1 MKIYA
6 HRGSSIAHPEL
17 TMVAYKA
24 ALDDGA
30 DGFECDVRLTK
41 DNQLVLWHDADMQR
55 IAGNAAR
62 IADSTFNEIKS
73 HYPQVI
79 TLDQLLVFA
88 RDNKKELAIETKHPV
103 PSASAV
109 EKKVMHLL
117 GQEKTV
123 ADIHLMSFSWLALEI
138 IRKIEPQQKTVALLH
153 DTFSFA
159 MRRFTSAQSIG
170 PGITAFRQKP
180 HLNQDPRN
188 LFVWTVDDADDMR
201 FCADNG
207 VDVLITNT
215 PSFARSVLGYNY

>member
-6 HRGSSIAHPEL
+6 HRGSSIEHPEL
-17 TMVAYKA
+17 TLAAYKA
-24 ALDDGA
+24 AIDDGA
-30 DGFECDVRLTK
+30 DGFECDVRLSK
-41 DNQLVLWHDADMQR
+41 DNQLVLWHDSDMNR
-55 IAGNAAR
+55 IAGNGAR
-62 IADSTFNEIKS
+62 IADLTFKEIKT
-73 HYPQVI
+73 HYQQVM
-79 TLDQLLVFA
+79 TLEELLVLA

-109 EKKVMHLL
+109 EKKVMNLL
-117 GQEKTV
+117 QQEKAI
-123 ADIHLMSFSWLALEI
+123 ADIHVMSFSWLALENV
-138 IRKIEPQQKTVALLH
+138 RKIDPQQKTVALLH

-170 PGITAFRQKP
+170 PGITAFRKKP

-188 LFVWTVDDADDMR
+188 LFIWTVDNADDMR

-215 PSFARSVLGYNY
+215 PSYARSVLGYN

>member
-6 HRGSSIAHPEL
+6 HRGSSVAHPEL
-17 TMVAYKA
+17 TMAAYKA
-24 ALDDGA
+24 AVDDGA

-62 IADSTFNEIKS
+62 IADSTFKEIKS
-73 HYPQVI
+73 HYPQAI
-79 TLDQLLVFA
+79 TLEDLLILA

-109 EKKVMHLL
+109 EKKVMELL
-117 GQEKTV
+117 HQEKQG
-123 ADIHLMSFSWLALEI
+123 ADIHVMSFSWLALENV
-138 IRKIEPQQKTVALLH
+138 RKIDSEQKTVALLH

-159 MRRFTSAQSIG
+159 MRRFTSAQAIG
-170 PGITAFRQKP
+170 PGITAFRKKP

-215 PSFARSVLGYNY
+215 PSYARSVLGYN

>member
-6 HRGSSIAHPEL
+6 HRGSSIEHPEL
-17 TMVAYKA
+17 TMAAYKA
-24 ALDDGA
+24 AIDDGA

-55 IAGNAAR
+55 VAGNSAR
-62 IADSTFNEIKS
+62 IADSTFKGIKS
-73 HYPQVI
+73 HYAQAI
-79 TLDQLLVFA
+79 TLEELLILA
-88 RDNKKELAIETKHPV
+88 RDNKKDLAIETKHPV

-109 EKKVMHLL
+109 EKKVMRLL
-117 GQEKTV
+117 AQEKHV
-123 ADIHLMSFSWLALEI
+123 ADIHVMSFSWLALEN
-138 IRKIEPQQKTVALLH
+138 IRKIDPNQKTVALLH

-170 PGITAFRQKP
+170 PGITAFRNKP
-180 HLNQDPRN
+180 QLNQDPRN
-188 LFVWTVDDADDMR
+188 LFIWTVDDADDMH

-215 PSFARSVLGYNY
+215 PSYARSVLGYN

>member
-1 MKIYA
+1 MA
-6 HRGSSIAHPEL
+6 
-17 TMVAYKA
+17 AYKA
-24 ALDDGA
+24 AIDDGA

-55 IAGNAAR
+55 VAGNSAR
-62 IADSTFNEIKS
+62 IADSTFKEIKS
-73 HYPQVI
+73 HYPQA
-79 TLDQLLVFA
+79 TRLEELLILA
-88 RDNKKELAIETKHPV
+88 RDNKRELAIETKHPV

-109 EKKVMHLL
+109 EKGVMRLL
-117 GQEKTV
+117 AQEKPV
-123 ADIHLMSFSWLALEI
+123 ADIHVMSFSWLALEN
-138 IRKIEPQQKTVALLH
+138 IRKIDPAQKTVALLH

-170 PGITAFRQKP
+170 PGITAFRKKP

-188 LFVWTVDDADDMR
+188 LFIWTVDDADDMR

-215 PSFARSVLGYNY
+215 PSYARSVLGYN